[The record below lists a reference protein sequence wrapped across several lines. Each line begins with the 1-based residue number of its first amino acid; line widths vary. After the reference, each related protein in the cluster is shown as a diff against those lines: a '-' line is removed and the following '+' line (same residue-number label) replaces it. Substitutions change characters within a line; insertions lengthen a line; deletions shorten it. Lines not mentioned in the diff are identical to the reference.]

1 MYTIIA
7 SWYVQDGKRTRA
19 IKALKALACEVEM
32 KEKDTWGY
40 LVHSGETGSL
50 PPSSPN
56 TIVFVEIYKN
66 KTAFLAHVAGPVFQG
81 FLKKNK
87 DLFVSVPPGQDSFF
101 QVQNLNRIEGFV
113 RKSAS

>member
-7 SWYVQDGKRTRA
+7 SWYVQEGKRTKA
-19 IKALKALACEVEM
+19 VKALKALACEVKQ

-40 LVHSGETGSL
+40 LVHSGATGSL

-56 TIVFVEIYKN
+56 AIVFIEIYKN
-66 KTAFLAHVAGPVFQG
+66 KKAFLAHVNGPVFQG

-87 DLFVSVPPGQDSFF
+87 NLFVSVPPGKDPFF